1 MLLSV
6 FVATVLISTICGT
19 PISTGLIGGCI
30 GTIIYQLVTGFKSP
44 MFISNSGATV
54 SAVVGALALSSTG
67 GNYLAV
73 AVGGVVIFIVYALFA
88 LLIKLK
94 GIQALNKIF
103 PPVLVGA
110 VTIVIGINLAS
121 FIPTYVGLGGDAT
134 MMGVLIGIITMLI
147 VALSSHYMKG
157 FAKTIP
163 FLFGLIAG
171 SLIAMILYFIGNAT
185 GMSAQLNLFDAGALA
200 NLNNWL
206 ANPQFFALPDFAF
219 MHWAENVADFNW
231 TTFVSILVL
240 FIPVSICALLEHYSD
255 HRVLSNIVG
264 VDLTE
269 RPGLHRTLLGDGLA
283 SAIGTFVC
291 GLPNTSYGES
301 IATIGF
307 SRVASV

>member
-1 MLLSV
+1 MLLAV
-6 FVATVLISTICGT
+6 FVATVLIATICGT
-19 PISTGLIGGCI
+19 PIATGLIGGCI

-54 SAVVGALALSSTG
+54 SAVVGALALSSTD

-110 VTIVIGINLAS
+110 VTIVIGINLAG
-121 FIPTYVGLGGDAT
+121 FIPTYVGLSGPAT
-134 MMGVLIGIITMLI
+134 MAGVLIGIVTMLI
-147 VALSSHYMKG
+147 VALSSHYLKG

-185 GMSAQLNLFDAGALA
+185 GMSAQLNLFDAGALT
-200 NLNNWL
+200 NLNN
-206 ANPQFFALPDFAF
+206 
-219 MHWAENVADFNW
+219 
-231 TTFVSILVL
+231 
-240 FIPVSICALLEHYSD
+240 
-255 HRVLSNIVG
+255 
-264 VDLTE
+264 
-269 RPGLHRTLLGDGLA
+269 
-283 SAIGTFVC
+283 
-291 GLPNTSYGES
+291 
-301 IATIGF
+301 
-307 SRVASV
+307 